1 METEIVDAEIST
13 AMRHNGGQGSDF
25 IDCRRTPD
33 IGLAYLKLI
42 GATFK
47 EACEKNDAEKF

>member
-13 AMRHNGGQGSDF
+13 AMRHNGGQGSNF

-33 IGLAYLKLI
+33 IGFAYLKLI

-47 EACEKNDAEKF
+47 ELGGKNDAEKF

>member
-1 METEIVDAEIST
+1 METEIVDADIST